1 MDLWAHAMHASLL
14 NNEYYA
20 SPVINSNLIIIYLFF
35 VSHWSFNNYIHD
47 VVWCYSTSLSSTSA
61 AASYIAI
68 LYDVLD
74 IQHGHGSITGPCS
87 DILTSESLIIVS
99 KYNVPSAQHVVCYH
113 DNHVLVTAVSC
124 GSPSCQVMP
133 LYICTW
139 TASWQGINLLLLLF
153 CSSHASLDTCSVTQM
168 DLNWVII
175 HLIECRG
182 AESCSASALQE
193 EEVTNEELQYGAPS
207 LTSELWAQIHVHLL
221 YLVILYLLFINGTK
235 TVLY

>member
-1 MDLWAHAMHASLL
+1 
-14 NNEYYA
+14 
-20 SPVINSNLIIIYLFF
+20 
-35 VSHWSFNNYIHD
+35 
-47 VVWCYSTSLSSTSA
+47 
-61 AASYIAI
+61 
-68 LYDVLD
+68 
-74 IQHGHGSITGPCS
+74 
-87 DILTSESLIIVS
+87 
-99 KYNVPSAQHVVCYH
+99 
-113 DNHVLVTAVSC
+113 
-124 GSPSCQVMP
+124 MP

-139 TASWQGINLLLLLF
+139 AVSWQGINLLLLLLLLLF
-153 CSSHASLDTCSVTQM
+153 RSSHASLDTCSVTQM

-235 TVLY
+235 TVLYYWYYYLELLIYKLYRVILSYAIHCVHVTHNVMIGNRHNCYVHRCYCA